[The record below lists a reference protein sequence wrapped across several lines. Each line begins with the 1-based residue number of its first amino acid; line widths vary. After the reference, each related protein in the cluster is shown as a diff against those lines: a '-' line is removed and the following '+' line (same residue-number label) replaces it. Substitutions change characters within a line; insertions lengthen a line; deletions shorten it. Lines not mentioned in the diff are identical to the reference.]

1 MNEIYPIAKLGD
13 NVLIINKDDL
23 LYIGKERAFEV
34 KCIKVDLNHK
44 TIDSI
49 IELEKH
55 LKFNP
60 WEEIVTEEERIVIL
74 QNLNTK
80 FSDNDILAKII
91 EPLAENLVKTV
102 NNVND

>member
-13 NVLIINKDDL
+13 RILIVNKDDVP
-23 LYIGKERAFEV
+23 YIGKERAFEV
-34 KCIKVDLNHK
+34 KCVQIDLRHK
-44 TIDSI
+44 TIDPI

-60 WEEIVTEEERIVIL
+60 WEEISEEERGIIL

-80 FSDNDILAKII
+80 FSDRDILEKIM
-91 EPLAENLVKTV
+91 EPLAESLVQPT
-102 NNVND
+102 

>member
-13 NVLIINKDDL
+13 QILIINKNDL
-23 LYIGKERAFEV
+23 SYIGKERAFEV
-34 KCIKVDLNHK
+34 KCIKVNLKHM

-60 WEEIVTEEERIVIL
+60 WEEIPTEDERDIVLQIL
-74 QNLNTK
+74 STK
-80 FSDNDILAKII
+80 FSDEEILKKII
-91 EPLAENLVKTV
+91 QPLVENLVKT
-102 NNVND
+102 DLKI